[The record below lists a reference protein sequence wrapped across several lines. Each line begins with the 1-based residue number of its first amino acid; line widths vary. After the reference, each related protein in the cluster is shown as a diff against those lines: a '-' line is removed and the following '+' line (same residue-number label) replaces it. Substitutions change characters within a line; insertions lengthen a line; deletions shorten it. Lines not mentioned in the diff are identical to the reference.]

1 MSDRQ
6 AAASV
11 KTKTKEA
18 GRVRIGVDVGGT
30 FTDFVLIDDE
40 RNFIHTGKRLTT
52 PGDPSRAIIEGVERL
67 VTETSTALSAVDAVV
82 HGTTLV
88 TNTVIE
94 RKGAKVGL
102 ITTRGFR
109 DSLEMGRETRY
120 DLYDLFFEKPEP
132 LVPRYLREEVSER
145 LNADGDVLEPLNLDD
160 VRAAGKRLLAEGCEA
175 FAICF
180 LHSYRND
187 THEQQARDVLRELVG
202 ERPICTSAEV
212 APEIREYERANTACA
227 NAYVQ
232 PLMQSY
238 LERLEQQLRV
248 RGLKGSLHVMLSG
261 GGLTTI
267 RAASEFPIRLI
278 ESGPAAGAMAAAFY
292 SSLTGIKD
300 LISFDMGGTTAKMC
314 IIENGQPEHAHEFEA
329 ARVRRF
335 RKGSGLPLKVP
346 VVDLIEIGAG
356 GGSIARVDQMGLLKV
371 GPDSAG
377 SEPGPVCYRR
387 GGTEPT
393 VTDADLLLGYLSP
406 EYFLGG
412 EMALDIELVRNA
424 VREKVAGPLNM
435 EVETAAAGI
444 HSIVNENMA
453 SATRMYIAEK
463 GKDPRR
469 YSMIAFGGAGP
480 VHAYELA
487 RLLKL
492 EKLICPLGAGVMS
505 ALGFLVA
512 PFGIDYVRSYISR
525 VDQIDWDHLNGL
537 FDEME
542 HDAQALLAEAG
553 AKDFSIVRQADMRC
567 VGQGFEIKVDLPP
580 GRLGADALPQ
590 ICEAFYRTYEQL
602 FGRRLEDVPIE
613 ALSWRLAATGE
624 TPKIGLH
631 FDGLRSGD
639 ANIIKGTR
647 NAYFSGHGYVPC
659 NVYDRYALQPGT
671 QFSGPAIVEERES
684 TVIVGPDGQVSV
696 DSFLNLIIN
705 INYNDVDTAAHDQRS
720 IEIVHNR

>member
-1 MSDRQ
+1 MADRKQ
-6 AAASV
+6 
-11 KTKTKEA
+11 A

-30 FTDFVLIDDE
+30 FTDFVLIDDA

-52 PGDPSRAIIEGVERL
+52 PGDPSLAIIEGIERL
-67 VTETSTALSAVDAVV
+67 VMETKTLLAAVDAVV

-94 RKGAKVGL
+94 RKGARVGL
-102 ITTRGFR
+102 LTTKGFR

-120 DLYDLFFEKPEP
+120 DLYDIFLERPEP
-132 LVPRYLREEVSER
+132 LVPRYLREGVSER
-145 LNADGDVLEPLNLDD
+145 LNADGDVLEPLSLDD

-180 LHSYRND
+180 LHSYRTD
-187 THEQQARDVLRELVG
+187 AHEQQARDALRKIVG
-202 ERPICTSAEV
+202 DRPICTSAEV
-212 APEIREYERANTACA
+212 APEIREYERGSTTCA

-232 PLMQSY
+232 PMMQSY
-238 LERLEQQLRV
+238 LERLEKQLRE
-248 RGLKGSLHVMLSG
+248 RGLRGSLHVMLSS

-267 RAASEFPIRLI
+267 RAASQFPIRLI

-292 SSLTGIKD
+292 SSLTGIKN

-314 IIENGQPEHAHEFEA
+314 LIENGQPKQAHEFET
-329 ARVRRF
+329 ARVKRF

-356 GGSIARVDQMGLLKV
+356 GGSIARIDPMGLLKV
-371 GPDSAG
+371 GPDSAS
-377 SEPGPVCYRR
+377 SEPGPVCYCR

-406 EYFLGG
+406 DYFLGG
-412 EMALDIELVRNA
+412 EMALDIELVRNT
-424 VREKVAGPLNM
+424 VREKVAMPLCM

-463 GKDPRR
+463 GKDPRE

-480 VHAYELA
+480 VHAYGLA

-492 EKLICPLGAGVMS
+492 KRLICPLGAGVIS

-512 PFGIDYVRSYISR
+512 PFAIDYVRSYISR
-525 VDQIDWDHLNGL
+525 VDQTDWNHLNRL

-542 HDAQALLAEAG
+542 REARALLTEAG
-553 AKDFSIVRQADMRC
+553 VRECTILRQADMRC
-567 VGQGFEIKVDLPP
+567 VGQGFEINVVLPA
-580 GRLGADALPQ
+580 GRLGEEHLPQ
-590 ICEAFYRTYEQL
+590 IREAFHQTYEQL
-602 FGRRLEDVPIE
+602 FGRRPYDVPIE
-613 ALSWRLAATGE
+613 ALSWRLSATGE
-624 TPKIGLH
+624 TPKIGLN
-631 FDGLRSGD
+631 FDALRSGD
-639 ANIIKGTR
+639 WDVVKGSR
-647 NAYFSGHGYVPC
+647 NAYFPGHGYVSC
-659 NVYDRYALQPGT
+659 KVYDRYALRPGAK
-671 QFSGPAIVEERES
+671 FLGPAIVEERES
-684 TVIVGPDGQVSV
+684 TVIVGPDAEVTV
-696 DSFLNLIIN
+696 DTHLNLVVDIF
-705 INYNDVDTAAHDQRS
+705 YNEVDADPYQTRS
-720 IEIVHNR
+720 LEIVHNG